1 MEGQA
6 RFASV
11 FANEPGQTAMTF
23 GPESEEVASAV
34 GHVDEAIGHLL
45 DRLEASE
52 LWPQKLNLIVTSTPG
67 YAALPPTHLINL
79 STMVDARLF
88 TAVGE
93 SPVLNIRPLSMQKIF
108 SLSFIYL
115 NVTASSRSLRND
127 SFFSGKELFV
137 YEELRKGEKQNPFK
151 VFIKEEF
158 PSDWH
163 YASNENVQELIV
175 VADQGYAFSHDMKDR
190 MKDLDAR
197 VNRTQLSLKN
207 TYGLSG
213 YNNSLAD
220 MQTLVILQ
228 GPDLANSGLMAAA
241 DKPAA
246 AAVVAEEHPKVR
258 VVDLFVLLCNLLEVK
273 SPQEAAGDLARV
285 QHLLRYPSDTE
296 VVKVIRSWMALAL
309 MPENVPITS
318 KFFLSS
324 FSSAFD
330 ILFAVAVGLT
340 SLTLIL
346 VLFVSIIRCCCCKS
360 GSKQL
365 AAANY
370 RYTQV

>member
-1 MEGQA
+1 M
-6 RFASV
+6 
-11 FANEPGQTAMTF
+11 
-23 GPESEEVASAV
+23 
-34 GHVDEAIGHLL
+34 
-45 DRLEASE
+45 
-52 LWPQKLNLIVTSTPG
+52 
-67 YAALPPTHLINL
+67 
-79 STMVDARLF
+79 
-88 TAVGE
+88 
-93 SPVLNIRPLSMQKIF
+93 
-108 SLSFIYL
+108 
-115 NVTASSRSLRND
+115 RND
-127 SFFSGKELFV
+127 SFLGKELFV
-137 YEELRKGEKQNPFK
+137 YEELRKGEKQSPFK

-163 YASNENVQELIV
+163 YASNPNVQELIV

-190 MKDLDAR
+190 MKELDTKA
-197 VNRTQLSLKN
+197 NRTLLSLKN

-213 YNNSLAD
+213 YNNSLSD
-220 MQTLVILQ
+220 MQSLVILQ
-228 GPDLANSGLMAAA
+228 GPDLAGQLISPA
-241 DKPAA
+241 DKAT
-246 AAVVAEEHPKVR
+246 EEHPSSVVR

-273 SPQEAAGDLARV
+273 SPTAVAGDLARV

-318 KFFLSS
+318 KFFSTFLRPLIYTSYL
-324 FSSAFD
+324 
-330 ILFAVAVGLT
+330 IAVAVGLT

-346 VLFVSIIRCCCCKS
+346 VLFVSIIRCCCCRR